1 MFNIDNINKLICYLI
16 AIQQYAKDI
25 HYTVHGEA
33 FYGKHLF
40 ADRIAN
46 AQEDDDLMTT
56 YIDQLKEVCV
66 LGHGFHTLTSKEY
79 LQGAIELLPDVEES
93 DDKQNFLNIHKLIED
108 CLTFI
113 DELDGLTRGDENL
126 IGAIAQ
132 DLQTN
137 YGLLNLQ
144 VEE

>member
-1 MFNIDNINKLICYLI
+1 MFDIEKINKLICYLI

-25 HYTVHGEA
+25 HYTVHGDA

-46 AQEDDDLMTT
+46 AEEDVDVMTI
-56 YIDQLKEVCV
+56 YIDKLKEVCI
-66 LGHGFHTLTSKEY
+66 LGHDFHTLTSSDY
-79 LQGAIELLPDVEES
+79 LEGARVLLPEVAEKNDR
-93 DDKQNFLNIHKLIED
+93 QNFLNIYQLLKN

-113 DELDGLTRGDENL
+113 DELEGLKRGDENL

-132 DLQTN
+132 DLQNN

-144 VEE
+144 IEE